1 LPKNQLSHYE
11 VIANSFSVVEISDPI
26 KAIVYPNESLET
38 VWEYVMEGE
47 IQNPAE
53 NPIIL
58 VRDENRIYG
67 YLDFFD
73 DFVSPNEKMLA
84 GEKANPIDPDQLV
97 PSSMPLLDLP
107 SLFQEHYFSLVLT
120 QNNISHFVSFQYLD
134 KLPMKL
140 CLFSL
145 LMELEAKMLDLF
157 MLKPEYIETLL
168 HFLSN
173 SRLQK
178 AKALCKRKYKKESP
192 ERLLHC
198 TTFTDKKRMLIQSC
212 EISKL
217 PFEKHETDNL
227 FERIEEV
234 RNRIAHSD
242 SIIEFLKTP
251 EVFNKFLSDLRKI
264 NNAMDQLLPSAGDL

>member
-1 LPKNQLSHYE
+1 
-11 VIANSFSVVEISDPI
+11 
-26 KAIVYPNESLET
+26 
-38 VWEYVMEGE
+38 
-47 IQNPAE
+47 
-53 NPIIL
+53 
-58 VRDENRIYG
+58 
-67 YLDFFD
+67 
-73 DFVSPNEKMLA
+73 
-84 GEKANPIDPDQLV
+84 
-97 PSSMPLLDLP
+97 
-107 SLFQEHYFSLVLT
+107 
-120 QNNISHFVSFQYLD
+120 
-134 KLPMKL
+134 
-140 CLFSL
+140 
-145 LMELEAKMLDLF
+145 MLDLF

-192 ERLLHC
+192 KRLLHC

>member
-11 VIANSFSVVEISDPI
+11 VIANSFSIVEISDPI
-26 KAIVYPNESLET
+26 KVIANPNESLET
-38 VWEYVMEGE
+38 VYEKFTEEE

-58 VRDENRIYG
+58 VRDDNRIYG

-73 DFVSPNEKMLA
+73 DFDSPKEMLA
-84 GEKANPIDPDQLV
+84 GEEATPINPDQLV
-97 PSSMPLLDLP
+97 PSAMSLLDLP
-107 SLFQEHYFSLVLT
+107 SLFEKHYFFFVLT

-145 LMELEAKMLDLF
+145 FMELEAKMLDLF

-192 ERLLHC
+192 KRLLHC